1 MASKLGSLTLDLIAR
16 VGDFVGPIQQ
26 AENQSNSSF
35 SNMRDHVNKYGA
47 AVAGAATAVAIG
59 LAAMTSEYVEQA
71 AELERMAFRSNATT
85 QEFQRLAVGAE
96 AFGVEAETLSGQ
108 LKDFNEKLGE
118 LTTLGS
124 GAGIDF
130 FEQIAM
136 KTEGGAEG
144 AKKLILQMQKLSG
157 PEALQ
162 LYIDKL
168 EEAGVSHQQMSFY
181 LESMGGDLTDLIP
194 LFINGGEAAKIYGDA
209 AERAGLIMSEN
220 TIQQTKILKEQVYL
234 LDLQMQG
241 AKNQLMQAVIPAF
254 VDISNAF
261 FGGSEQGLQ
270 FSGVANGIAKT
281 LKGLAAMAMGTVAT
295 FQLVGKTLGG
305 LAAIGSKLYENA
317 NWYEMTPL
325 GLTKVAFEARNEIA
339 ALSQE
344 IKVDLGATIES
355 TDARLDRLWD
365 GAASGT
371 AKKLAEV
378 RQLSNG
384 QIAGLDDLVKKKE
397 EEAAASDKAQVAA
410 ANKALTE
417 KKAAEAKYQHTA
429 LELKMLQRVADL
441 SAKHNVNEIGAK
453 YGIPHNILPAVM
465 AQESGG
471 NVNAR
476 SPEGAIGPF
485 QTTGIY
491 RKHYGLSVADSYDT
505 AKVAEVAAK
514 DISASYKVLGNW
526 KDAITAYN
534 AGLSGTQSLLK
545 TGFTKSA
552 AKTKEAKEY
561 AGLVNKWFV
570 GLNGSTDLN
579 SGFINTQ
586 STENLKERETYNN
599 ALAAQQE
606 KLKDLQLQIHAKYRT
621 EVQSIDQE
629 HFDAVKAI
637 TLAFADDESSRN
649 KYLELQRIAY
659 EKDVA
664 EFKNAQ
670 LQKQYDAINSFKA
683 MQEQIKGLSSGA
695 DDIFAKATMSADDYN
710 LWSLKNNRDTA
721 KKSLKEDR
729 IQTEQSIMTSDVYKN
744 GDERYQALLDT
755 YQEYR
760 NGMAAIDVQYHE
772 QVKEL
777 AIAQRDTQLAMWS
790 GILSNA
796 QTTLSQLTQSA
807 KEGAGEQSAIYRT
820 MFALQQGFSVASSL
834 VAAYTAYTQAFADPS
849 AMTLPQKF
857 AGAAA
862 VMAALTPALATI
874 SSVAINGMAHD
885 GIDSI
890 PQEGTWLLDKGE
902 RVVDSRTNGDL
913 KNFLS
918 EKRSSAQTSQVSM
931 NPQIIITDERESIA
945 DYMSSRAGE
954 QLIMRTLKRNGIAR

>member
-35 SNMRDHVNKYGA
+35 SNMRDHVTKYGSAVVAATGA
-47 AVAGAATAVAIG
+47 AVVG
-59 LAAMTSEYVEQA
+59 LAAMTSEYVDQI
-71 AELERMAFRSNATT
+71 AELERMAFRSNTTT

-157 PEALQ
+157 PQALQ

-181 LESMGGDLTDLIP
+181 LESMGGDLTELIP

-209 AERAGLIMSEN
+209 ADRAGLVMSEN
-220 TIQQTKILKEQVYL
+220 TIQQAKILKEQVYL

-254 VDISNAF
+254 VDISEAF
-261 FGGSEQGLQ
+261 FSSSEQGLQ
-270 FSGVANGIAKT
+270 FEGVANVVAKT
-281 LKGLAAMAMGTVAT
+281 LKGLAAIAMGAVAA

-305 LAAIGSKLYENA
+305 MAAIGSKIYERTD
-317 NWYEMTPL
+317 WYEMNPL
-325 GLTKVAFEARNEIA
+325 GLAKSAYEARAEIA
-339 ALSQE
+339 ALGQE
-344 IKVDLGATIES
+344 IKIDLGATIES
-355 TDARLDRLWD
+355 TANRLDKLWNST
-365 GAASGT
+365 ASGS

-378 RQLSNG
+378 RKLTDGQTKGLDDVVAAKKAEAAAQEKATTATSKANATLKEHKKILDGLGSGYVSNSHLKGLNIKSSEAIAGGQVRGYTAEFAQLSNTALGGMLNRFTAFNDTYHKGTNSKHATG
-384 QIAGLDDLVKKKE
+384 QAFDLTVKDAKQAQQAVAILEQVAKKYGYSVKILDEYAKPSARSTGGHLHVSVLGKKAKQQWQEIQDEVEIVGKGNDEKLQLEQQMRDKQKAIFEKYLSE
-397 EEAAASDKAQVAA
+397 EERLLYENGNA
-410 ANKALTE
+410 
-417 KKAAEAKYQHTA
+417 
-429 LELKMLQRVADL
+429 
-441 SAKHNVNEIGAK
+441 
-453 YGIPHNILPAVM
+453 IL
-465 AQESGG
+465 
-471 NVNAR
+471 
-476 SPEGAIGPF
+476 AI
-485 QTTGIY
+485 
-491 RKHYGLSVADSYDT
+491 S
-505 AKVAEVAAK
+505 E
-514 DISASYKVLGNW
+514 
-526 KDAITAYN
+526 
-534 AGLSGTQSLLK
+534 
-545 TGFTKSA
+545 
-552 AKTKEAKEY
+552 
-561 AGLVNKWFV
+561 
-570 GLNGSTDLN
+570 
-579 SGFINTQ
+579 
-586 STENLKERETYNN
+586 
-599 ALAAQQE
+599 
-606 KLKDLQLQIHAKYRT
+606 
-621 EVQSIDQE
+621 
-629 HFDAVKAI
+629 
-637 TLAFADDESSRN
+637 AFAEDETANN

-664 EFKNAQ
+664 EFKRAQ
-670 LQKQYDAINSFKA
+670 LQKQYDAVNAYKS

-710 LWSLKNNRDTA
+710 LWSLQNNRDNA
-721 KKSLKEDR
+721 KKSLTDSKT
-729 IQTEQSIMTSDVYKN
+729 QTEQDIMTSDVFEN
-744 GDERYQALLDT
+744 DDDRYQALLDT

-796 QTTLSQLTQSA
+796 QTTLAQLTQSA
-807 KEGAGEQSAIYRT
+807 KDGAGEQSTIYRT

-874 SSVAINGMAHD
+874 SSVAIDGMAHD
-885 GIDSI
+885 GIDNI
-890 PQEGTWLLDKGE
+890 PKEGTWLLDKGE

-913 KNFLS
+913 KNFIA
-918 EKRSSAQTSQVSM
+918 ENRSHSSSSQVNV
-931 NPQIIITDERESIA
+931 NPQIVITDERQSIA
-945 DYMSSRAGE
+945 DFMASRSGE
-954 QLIMRTLKRNGIAR
+954 QIIMKTLKRNGIAK